1 MAEEVLARR
10 KKWMWVGLAVFLLTA
25 SAAIVVN
32 SLACGHGFVVSRS
45 ISRYVGFETWSAV
58 LFALGNFVATGT
70 TMAYLWGLGEK
81 WKMPRIY
88 YYMTFLMGL
97 GLVCLSVWPV
107 GYFDTEAGKSIISY
121 AHEISSRTMF
131 AMMLLVAIML
141 VFRRTYSSKKSR
153 VIAALYA
160 IYGVA
165 CMLGYFTGGGWF
177 ISYFMFYEGFYI
189 AAFILMLMAQ
199 KDKLVE

>member
-1 MAEEVLARR
+1 MKETLARK
-10 KKWMWVGLAVFLLTA
+10 KKWMLVGLAVFLMTA
-25 SAAIVVN
+25 SLAIAVN
-32 SLACGHGFVVSRS
+32 SLVCGHGLVVSRS
-45 ISRYVGFETWSAV
+45 ISRYVGFEVWSAV
-58 LFALGNFVATGT
+58 VFALGNFLAVATT
-70 TMAYLWGLGEK
+70 TSFLWGLGEA

-97 GLVCLSVWPV
+97 GLVCLSIWPI

-131 AMMLLVAIML
+131 AMMLLVALML
-141 VFRRTYSSKKSR
+141 VLKRGYGAKKSK
-153 VIAALYA
+153 VVAMLFL

-165 CMLGYFTGGGWF
+165 CMLGYFTKGGWF
-177 ISYFMFYEGFYI
+177 MSYFMFYEGFYI
-189 AAFILMLMAQ
+189 VAFLLVLASQ